1 MQAQSIQSF
10 GKYQILER
18 IASGGMA
25 EIYKARLE
33 GIGGFQRL
41 FAIKR
46 VRPEFSTNTDF
57 IEMLVDEAKIAG
69 LLSHANIVQILDLGE
84 VEGAYYVAM
93 EFVDG
98 RDLGAVLSTCR
109 EKGITLPVPHAV
121 FACIETLKGLEYAH
135 QRQVMRGGRPVP
147 LNIVHRD
154 ISPSNVLVSFQ
165 GEVKLT
171 DFGIAKANVK
181 ALETVSGVIK
191 GRFDYMSPEQ
201 ACGGDVDHRADL
213 FAAGVVL
220 YEMLV
225 GAHPFRQKSE
235 VATLQAIKEGRYQA
249 PSQVNPDVPYS
260 LEVVLDQALAR
271 SPDKRFQSA
280 TAFKDSLD
288 KFFHDAG
295 FIFSHSTLAAFLK
308 GLFPEVGRR
317 NLKGRRNPLQEQ
329 ETVPLDPS
337 MLLDGDDFLDLA
349 THDETDRPTVVS
361 QDGSQEHSGFTES
374 GELSALMRRANAFD
388 HTSHFG
394 PAPTAPDDAT
404 LIRKKPQRPAPR
416 SLTEEADEDMTLP
429 PSALISVSS
438 SVKELLPGPG
448 DDQATQVMDD
458 MPIDLDEELS
468 VAERTQTHVGAPELK
483 SRLLDEATATRRQ
496 PQVGE
501 LESEATWAAVPLP
514 PRPNR
519 PSDGSPT
526 LQRQS
531 PVLPVHDKA
540 AESVSQSRPRV
551 QSARF
556 PSKAKR
562 TYTFMAVFFVCGGLV
577 GTMVG
582 FLAGLI
588 VARNMAGPSE
598 ELPAEVAAFPPRL
611 QVYAP
616 AEARLIVDGVETMLS
631 EQPPTTLTLA
641 AGQSTQ
647 VRVELDGLVPYDA
660 SFNLAENELQILR
673 LDLAVLEESER

>member
-1 MQAQSIQSF
+1 MQAQPTQSF

-46 VRPEFSTNTDF
+46 VRPEYSSNADF

-84 VEGAYYVAM
+84 ISGAYYVAM

-98 RDLGAVLSTCR
+98 RDLGAVLRTCSD
-109 EKGITLPVPHAV
+109 KGITLPVPHAV

-201 ACGGDVDHRADL
+201 AAGGDLDHRVDL

-225 GAHPFRQKSE
+225 GAHPFRQRSE
-235 VATLQAIKEGRYQA
+235 VATLQAIKAGRYQA
-249 PSQVNPDVPYS
+249 PSFANPDVPYS
-260 LEVVLDQALAR
+260 LEVILDQALAR
-271 SPDKRFQSA
+271 DPEKRFQSA

-308 GLFPEVGRR
+308 GLFPEASRK
-317 NLKGRRNPLQEQ
+317 NLRQRSNPLQDQ
-329 ETVPLDPS
+329 ETVPLDPG
-337 MLLDGDDFLDLA
+337 MLLDSEDLLDLS
-349 THDETDRPTVVS
+349 TQEDEDNRPTVVS
-361 QDGSQEHSGFTES
+361 SDVGETSGFTDA
-374 GELSALMRRANAFD
+374 GELSALMRRTSAVD

-394 PAPTAPDDAT
+394 PAPSPPDEAT
-404 LIRKKPQRPAPR
+404 LIRKIPDKGELP
-416 SLTEEADEDMTLP
+416 ADETE
-429 PSALISVSS
+429 ALD
-438 SVKELLPGPG
+438 E
-448 DDQATQVMDD
+448 QATQVMDD
-458 MPIDLDEELS
+458 LDMVSLDP
-468 VAERTQTHVGAPELK
+468 G
-483 SRLLDEATATRRQ
+483 LLEDKTAVDPATA
-496 PQVGE
+496 QVSLGE
-501 LESEATWAAVPLP
+501 DPTAPPPAFGAAPLEAEATWAAVPLP

-526 LQRQS
+526 LQRRA
-531 PVLPVHDKA
+531 PA
-540 AESVSQSRPRV
+540 APQVTPAPPSQRPPTRPKV
-551 QSARF
+551 QSARE
-556 PSKAKR
+556 PRSAQR
-562 TYTFMAVFFVCGGLV
+562 TYAFLAVFFVCGGVV
-577 GTMVG
+577 GAVVG
-582 FLAGLI
+582 FLLGLLVGMDRSGAPSDLEPP
-588 VARNMAGPSE
+588 VAQ
-598 ELPAEVAAFPPRL
+598 FPPRL
-611 QVYAP
+611 QVFAP
-616 AEARLIVDGVETMLS
+616 EGARLSLDGVVVELNP
-631 EQPPTTLTLA
+631 EPPTVLTLTS
-641 AGQSTQ
+641 GRPHM
-647 VRVELDGLVPYDA
+647 VRVELEDHLPYES
-660 SFNLAENELQILR
+660 SFNLQDNDLQVLH
-673 LDLAVLEESER
+673 LDLSSMKTSQR

>member
-1 MQAQSIQSF
+1 VKAQPIQTF

-33 GIGGFQRL
+33 GIGGFQRM

-98 RDLGAVLSTCR
+98 RDLGAVLKTCR
-109 EKGITLPVPHAV
+109 DKGITLPVPHAV

-201 ACGGDVDHRADL
+201 ASGGDVDHRADL
-213 FAAGVVL
+213 FAAGAVL

-225 GAHPFRQKSE
+225 GQHPFRQKSE
-235 VATLQAIKEGRYQA
+235 VATLQAIKAGRYQA
-249 PSQVNPDVPYS
+249 PSYANPDVPYS
-260 LEVVLDQALAR
+260 LEVILDQALAR

-308 GLFPEVGRR
+308 GLFPEASRR
-317 NLKGRRNPLQEQ
+317 NLKRGAGPLQDQ

-337 MLLDGDDFLDLA
+337 MLLDDEDLLELS
-349 THDETDRPTVVS
+349 THDGDERPTVVS
-361 QDGSQEHSGFTES
+361 QDSGQEHSGFTES
-374 GELSALMRRANAFD
+374 GELSALMRRTATVD

-394 PAPTAPDDAT
+394 PAPTAPDEAT
-404 LIRKKPQRPAPR
+404 LIRKVPKEKQGRRNLAEVAVDP
-416 SLTEEADEDMTLP
+416 DETLP
-429 PSALISVSS
+429 PAGLGASPPAVR
-438 SVKELLPGPG
+438 ELAAIPT

-458 MPIDLDEELS
+458 MPINLADDLA
-468 VAERTQTHVGAPELK
+468 VADQTQTHVGAPAIK
-483 SRLLDEATATRRQ
+483 ARLLDEPTAPPRDGH
-496 PQVGE
+496 VSE
-501 LESEATWAAVPLP
+501 LEAEATWAAVPLP

-526 LQRQS
+526 LQRRA
-531 PVLPVHDKA
+531 PALPVHDPSA
-540 AESVSQSRPRV
+540 PSGPRPKPKV
-551 QSARF
+551 QSARQ
-556 PSKAKR
+556 PRSARK
-562 TYTFMAVFFVCGGLV
+562 TYTFLAVFFVCGGLV

-588 VARNMAGPSE
+588 VARNMAGPAE
-598 ELPAEVAAFPPRL
+598 PLPAAVAQFPPKL
-611 QVYAP
+611 EVFAP
-616 AEARLIVDGVETMLS
+616 QGAKLLVDGVETLLTDP
-631 EQPPTTLTLA
+631 PPTTLTLT
-641 AGQSTQ
+641 AGRSTQ
-647 VRVELDGLVPYDA
+647 VRVELDGHLPYDE
-660 SFNLAENELQILR
+660 SFNLDANELQVVH
-673 LDLAVLEESER
+673 LDLAALEER

>member
-1 MQAQSIQSF
+1 MQAQPIQSF

-33 GIGGFQRL
+33 GIGGFQRH

-46 VRPEFSTNTDF
+46 VRPEFSSNADF

-84 VEGAYYVAM
+84 IDGAYYVAM

-98 RDLGAVLSTCR
+98 RDLGAVLRTCS

-121 FACIETLKGLEYAH
+121 FGCIEILKGLEYAH

-201 ACGGDVDHRADL
+201 AAGGELDHRVDL

-225 GAHPFRQKSE
+225 GSHPFRQRSE
-235 VATLQAIKEGRYQA
+235 VATLQAIKAGRFQA
-249 PSQVNPDVPYS
+249 PSFANPDVPYS
-260 LEVVLDQALAR
+260 LEVILDQALAR
-271 SPDKRFQSA
+271 DPEKRFQSA

-308 GLFPEVGRR
+308 GLFPEASRR
-317 NLKGRRNPLQEQ
+317 NLRQRTNPLHDQ

-337 MLLDGDDFLDLA
+337 MLLDSEDLLDLSG
-349 THDETDRPTVVS
+349 TEEEDNRPTVVS
-361 QDGSQEHSGFTES
+361 SDIGESSGFTDA
-374 GELSALMRRANAFD
+374 GELSALMRRSASVD

-394 PAPTAPDDAT
+394 PAPSPPDEAT
-404 LIRKKPQRPAPR
+404 LIRKVPDDHPAAVASGFPE
-416 SLTEEADEDMTLP
+416 SGFPDPGFPAADDTQ
-429 PSALISVSS
+429 
-438 SVKELLPGPG
+438 LL
-448 DDQATQVMDD
+448 DEQATQVMDD
-458 MPIDLDEELS
+458 LEVVALDSELL
-468 VAERTQTHVGAPELK
+468 EDKTHVDPDSAKASMPDDSTVAPGDVRGA
-483 SRLLDEATATRRQ
+483 
-496 PQVGE
+496 V

-514 PRPNR
+514 PRPDL

-526 LQRQS
+526 LRRRGP
-531 PVLPVHDKA
+531 PVPGPQGPARDP
-540 AESVSQSRPRV
+540 RP
-551 QSARF
+551 
-556 PSKAKR
+556 PSIPKPPSTQKPRTAQR
-562 TYTFMAVFFVCGGLV
+562 TYAFLAVFFVCGGVV
-577 GTMVG
+577 GAVVG
-582 FLAGLI
+582 FLFGLLVGMERSGGPGDLPPP
-588 VARNMAGPSE
+588 VAQ
-598 ELPAEVAAFPPRL
+598 FPPRL
-611 QVYAP
+611 QVFAP
-616 AEARLIVDGVETMLS
+616 EGAALSLDGVVVELS
-631 EQPPTTLTLA
+631 SEPPTVLTLTS
-641 AGQSTQ
+641 GKPHV
-647 VRVELDGLVPYDA
+647 VRVELNGHQPYES
-660 SFNLAENELQILR
+660 SFNLQDNDLQVLH
-673 LDLAVLEESER
+673 LDLSTLDPGRR

>member
-1 MQAQSIQSF
+1 MQAQPIQTF

-33 GIGGFQRL
+33 GIGGFQRM

-46 VRPEFSTNTDF
+46 VRPEFSTNSDF

-84 VEGAYYVAM
+84 VDGAYYVAM

-98 RDLGAVLSTCR
+98 RDLGAVLGTCQD
-109 EKGITLPVPHAV
+109 KGITLPVPHAV

-201 ACGGDVDHRADL
+201 ASGGDVDHRADL

-225 GAHPFRQKSE
+225 GHHPFRQKSE
-235 VATLQAIKEGRYQA
+235 VATLQAIKAGRYQA
-249 PSQVNPDVPYS
+249 PSYANPDVPYS
-260 LEVVLDQALAR
+260 LEVILDHALAR
-271 SPDKRFQSA
+271 SPEKRFQSA

-288 KFFHDAG
+288 RFFHDAG

-308 GLFPEVGRR
+308 GLFPQASRR
-317 NLKGRRNPLQEQ
+317 NLKRGPSPLTDQ

-337 MLLDGDDFLDLA
+337 MLLDDEDLMDLA
-349 THDETDRPTVVS
+349 THDGDERPTVVS
-361 QDGSQEHSGFTES
+361 QDSGQEHSGFTES
-374 GELSALMRRANAFD
+374 GELSALMRRTNTVD

-394 PAPTAPDDAT
+394 PAPVVQDEAT
-404 LIRKKPQRPAPR
+404 LIRKIP
-416 SLTEEADEDMTLP
+416 EASDEPSENSELELDEDQTLP
-429 PSALISVSS
+429 P
-438 SVKELLPGPG
+438 ELLGGPSPEQSAVRDLNPLST

-458 MPIDLDEELS
+458 MPINLAEDL
-468 VAERTQTHVGAPELK
+468 AEVDQTQTHVGDPAVK
-483 SRLLDEATATRRQ
+483 ARLLDGPTHPPESLEA
-496 PQVGE
+496 
-501 LESEATWAAVPLP
+501 EATWAAVPIP
-514 PRPNR
+514 PPPQRPA
-519 PSDGSPT
+519 DGSPT
-526 LQRQS
+526 LTRRAPMPPDGAELSQS
-531 PVLPVHDKA
+531 ISA
-540 AESVSQSRPRV
+540 SRPRV
-551 QSARF
+551 QSASRQ
-556 PSKAKR
+556 PRSARR
-562 TYTFMAVFFVCGGLV
+562 TYTFLAVFFVCGGLV
-577 GTMVG
+577 GTMIG
-582 FLAGLI
+582 FLAGLV
-588 VARNMAGPSE
+588 VARNMTPASE
-598 ELPAEVAAFPPRL
+598 ELPAAVAQFPPKLEIFAPEGSRL
-611 QVYAP
+611 T
-616 AEARLIVDGVETMLS
+616 VDGVETLLS
-631 EQPPTTLTLA
+631 EPPPTTLTLT
-641 AGQSTQ
+641 AGRPTH
-647 VRVELDGLVPYDA
+647 VHVVLDGHLPYDETFSLDA
-660 SFNLAENELQILR
+660 NELQVVH
-673 LDLAVLEESER
+673 LDLAQLEER